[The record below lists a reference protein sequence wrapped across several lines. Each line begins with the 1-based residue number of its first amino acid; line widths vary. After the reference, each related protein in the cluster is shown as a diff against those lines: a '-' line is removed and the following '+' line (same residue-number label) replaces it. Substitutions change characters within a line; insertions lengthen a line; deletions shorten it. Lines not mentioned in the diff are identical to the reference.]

1 MVTKMSV
8 LKTNFSGIDFSKYES
23 KVSEFVN
30 ELSSRANKKGH
41 FLNWVNL
48 PQEQLKRLDSY
59 TKFCSISL
67 FLKVFSHFIQRI

>member
-30 ELSSRANKKGH
+30 ELS
-41 FLNWVNL
+41 
-48 PQEQLKRLDSY
+48 
-59 TKFCSISL
+59 
-67 FLKVFSHFIQRI
+67 